1 MNLSNNTL
9 MIVMVPTIFILLAT
23 AFAGPLSGV
32 AVAQIV
38 TGTPGEVGTKNN
50 SEDYYAPLNN
60 TGPETINSLAAIE
73 GSNADLFGNDTNISN
88 PNITSTNA
96 EKVNVQEDCVRL
108 SNQSAVDC
116 P

>member
-1 MNLSNNTL
+1 MNLSHNAL
-9 MIVMVPTIFILLAT
+9 MIAMVPTIFVLLT
-23 AFAGPLSGV
+23 TTFAGPLSGI

-38 TGTPGEVGTKNN
+38 TGTPGEVGTTNE
-50 SEDYYAPLNN
+50 SEDYYTPLNE
-60 TGPETINSLAAIE
+60 TGPETIQTLEGIE
-73 GSNADLFGNDTNISN
+73 GSNAALLGNDTNISN
-88 PNITSTNA
+88 PNITASNS